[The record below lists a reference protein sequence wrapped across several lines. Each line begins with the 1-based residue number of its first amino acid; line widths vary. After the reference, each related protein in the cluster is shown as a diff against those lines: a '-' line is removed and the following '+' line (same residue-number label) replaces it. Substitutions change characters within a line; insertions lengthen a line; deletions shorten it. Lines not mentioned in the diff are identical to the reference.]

1 MLTSPKTSK
10 KLLTSKGPSCGGA
23 VMVVDPVLG
32 VLVSMITSK
41 VWVLNV
47 PLKSKSVISETNVP
61 RSESEDLPTNRK
73 STSPGAKT
81 VPTGFPGL
89 PPTF

>member
-1 MLTSPKTSK
+1 
-10 KLLTSKGPSCGGA
+10 
-23 VMVVDPVLG
+23 MVVDPVLG
-32 VLVSMITSK
+32 VLVSIIASN

-47 PLKSKSVISETNVP
+47 PLKSNSVISETNVP
-61 RSESEDLPTNRK
+61 RSESEDLPTNGK
-73 STSPGAKT
+73 STSPKAKT